1 MYASP
6 SRLPEN
12 ARVQIADA
20 LNARLADGLDLQAQ
34 VKHAHWNVKGPHF
47 APLHALFDALAA
59 AVAGFNDE
67 VAERAVTLGARA
79 QGTLRQ
85 AARASRLPEL
95 PGDAVQ
101 GLDLARLL
109 AERLELHVDGLR
121 EARKIAQSLGDEDT
135 FDLLTG
141 AVEELEKQGWFL
153 RATLER

>member
-95 PGDAVQ
+95 PGDVVQ

>member
-47 APLHALFDALAA
+47 APLHALFDALAT